1 MAPGGSLSYIHGESH
16 GSPRAAGDAAGSGTF
31 PGARMRRIFLPSVAS
46 ALLLAACG
54 GAGAHGGPAVAEPAA
69 RADDAAPAAQLALGE
84 QVFDRLCS
92 ACHTMDAPPG
102 AAPPMTHV
110 ARHYREA
117 FADRNEGVEHM
128 TAFIR
133 APSAERSV
141 LPARARE
148 RWGLMPPL
156 ILPEAELRAVAE
168 YVWQLPA
175 PGRGM
180 GGHQHGASD

>member
-1 MAPGGSLSYIHGESH
+1 
-16 GSPRAAGDAAGSGTF
+16 
-31 PGARMRRIFLPSVAS
+31 MRRIFLPSVAS

-54 GAGAHGGPAVAEPAA
+54 APGTHGGPAQAEPAAA

-92 ACHTMDAPPG
+92 ACHTMEAPPG

-128 TAFIR
+128 AAFIR
-133 APSAERSV
+133 APSTERSV

-175 PGRGM
+175 PAQGM
-180 GGHQHGASD
+180 GGQQHGAGH